1 MNKLVIYTDGGSRGN
16 PGPSAIGVVF
26 VNGHPRTERAEQSSY
41 DGENLEADQK
51 SLAFHLIF
59 QSQER
64 TLTDNEIN
72 GIFKKIVEAI
82 ESEGWEVRG

>member
-1 MNKLVIYTDGGSRGN
+1 VIETAGGELLLDSDLFDIYEGN
-16 PGPSAIGVVF
+16 
-26 VNGHPRTERAEQSSY
+26 PRTERAEQSSY

-72 GIFKKIVEAI
+72 GIFKKIIKAI
-82 ESEGWEVRG
+82 ESEGWKVRG